1 MSKTFF
7 QRYCKDVPSGEGK
20 VFECLMMNRNDKF
33 MDPEVRF
40 YQNIL
45 VFPKI
50 LMCLFTQVQF
60 FLTIEFL
67 KMQKLQSL
75 DSVIHLFIQLDRI
88 FSRKKKK
95 NDSKLYINKIFSV
108 EICLPREHI
117 LWEEITVWL
126 IHSQKLVNQN

>member
-1 MSKTFF
+1 
-7 QRYCKDVPSGEGK
+7 
-20 VFECLMMNRNDKF
+20 

-95 NDSKLYINKIFSV
+95 KRLKI
-108 EICLPREHI
+108 
-117 LWEEITVWL
+117 
-126 IHSQKLVNQN
+126 IH